1 MHTAATPFRRE
12 LFLALAEAKRLD
24 KDFADWETRS
34 DSWVK
39 TEGQKYGLRL
49 LEPGEGEQQE
59 QPREGAPPAD
69 RQKGQ
74 TPAPPDK

>member
-1 MHTAATPFRRE
+1 
-12 LFLALAEAKRLD
+12 
-24 KDFADWETRS
+24 
-34 DSWVK
+34 
-39 TEGQKYGLRL
+39 